1 MHMRCCINY
10 KQMVDMHH
18 KTYVIIKKV
27 GRLNTCNVHHNQL
40 KLMCKSNN
48 GFD

>member
-1 MHMRCCINY
+1 
-10 KQMVDMHH
+10 MVDMHH

-27 GRLNTCNVHHNQL
+27 GRLNTSNVHHNQL